1 MKKFSEFIV
10 KNRLAVTI
18 VAAVVLIA
26 SIVGAY
32 FVIAGGKINSDL
44 LVYLPKNTPTY
55 DGIKFLKET
64 FDIEGD
70 AFVVV
75 EGKEDDSELAAS
87 VAKMQ
92 REIDG
97 ITQFVW
103 YGDVES
109 IEKYAKLLNQS
120 DKIDVEELKSYL
132 RRPILDEN
140 GETIGYNYVLLILF
154 AYSPSTQEAFA
165 VHDAIRQELGENL
178 GRSVAIS
185 GMTALAQTVMTE
197 TLKEVPYYIIFSFL
211 AALIILLLSTKS
223 FLEPLVL
230 LFTMGVAIVVN
241 IGSNIILKDVSIV
254 SFAASSVLQLGIT
267 MDYAV
272 FMLHTYRE
280 ERDKNDP
287 LLAAE
292 KAIPRGTINV
302 LASGLTTIGGFA
314 ALYFM
319 RFTIG
324 ADLANVIIK
333 GVVMSI
339 LTVIFVQPC
348 LMIFMDKPIMKTSHK
363 TLYINVEP
371 ATKKVLK
378 ARYAIAIVSIA
389 LVIPAFFG
397 QSYVDFSYLKI
408 YEPPAER
415 TSQELLAESLQN
427 QMIIAV
433 PYDVKTGSHK
443 EFIAELEKDEKIDS
457 VIGAFTAI
465 NVSESEFKEL
475 IGNDAVAEI
484 STVKMLFRKA
494 EVNGEERIYTL
505 YLVEISGDTEDE
517 AAFKTEK
524 YLTDTLDKYFDVSYP
539 FGILTGVVDMADV
552 TPGDFLR
559 VSLISVGIILVI
571 MCLLLKSVRKSV
583 LMVVLIELAVWM
595 NISLNTIFGAKIN
608 FMIYIIIS
616 SVQLGCTV
624 DYAILMS
631 TRFEEAKQEYK
642 DVQTAAI
649 KAVSSAFPAI
659 SVSAAIIISVCMV
672 VYFISNNL
680 LVKEMTGLM
689 ARGAAISYVLVMLVL
704 PCLLVFFKRIKPVD
718 FKFGGRKNKAE
729 VAESNG
735 DATNNDGGVE

>member
-1 MKKFSEFIV
+1 M
-10 KNRLAVTI
+10 
-18 VAAVVLIA
+18 
-26 SIVGAY
+26 
-32 FVIAGGKINSDL
+32 
-44 LVYLPKNTPTY
+44 
-55 DGIKFLKET
+55 
-64 FDIEGD
+64 
-70 AFVVV
+70 
-75 EGKEDDSELAAS
+75 
-87 VAKMQ
+87 
-92 REIDG
+92 
-97 ITQFVW
+97 
-103 YGDVES
+103 
-109 IEKYAKLLNQS
+109 
-120 DKIDVEELKSYL
+120 
-132 RRPILDEN
+132 
-140 GETIGYNYVLLILF
+140 
-154 AYSPSTQEAFA
+154 
-165 VHDAIRQELGENL
+165 
-178 GRSVAIS
+178 
-185 GMTALAQTVMTE
+185 
-197 TLKEVPYYIIFSFL
+197 
-211 AALIILLLSTKS
+211 IILLLSTKS

-230 LFTMGVAIVVN
+230 LFTMGVAIVIN
-241 IGSNIILKDVSIV
+241 IGSNIILKDVSIL

-280 ERDKNDP
+280 ERDRNDP
-287 LLAAE
+287 LQAAE
-292 KAIPRGTINV
+292 NAIPRGTINV

-324 ADLANVIIK
+324 ADLANVVIK

-348 LMIFMDKPIMKTSHK
+348 LMIFMDKPIEKTSHK

-397 QSYVDFSYLKI
+397 QNFADFSYLKI
-408 YEPPAER
+408 YKPPAER

-443 EFIAELEKDEKIDS
+443 EFIAELVKDEKIDS
-457 VIGAFTAI
+457 AIGAFTGI
-465 NVSESEFKEL
+465 NIPEKEFKEL
-475 IGNDAVAEI
+475 ITNDAVAEI
-484 STVKMLFRKA
+484 PFVKMLFRKA
-494 EVNGEERIYTL
+494 GKNGEERIYTL
-505 YLVEISGDTEDE
+505 YLVEIAGDTEDA

-524 YLTDTLDKYFDVSYP
+524 YLMDTLDKYFDVNYP
-539 FGILTGVVDMADV
+539 FGILTGVADMADI

-583 LMVVLIELAVWM
+583 LMVVLIELAVWI
-595 NISLNTIFGAKIN
+595 NISLNTMFGAKIN

-616 SVQLGCTV
+616 SIQLGCTV

-642 DVQTAAI
+642 DTQIAAI
-649 KAVSSAFPAI
+649 KAVSSTFPAI
-659 SVSAAIIISVCMV
+659 SVSASVIISVCMV

-718 FKFGGRKNKAE
+718 FKFGVRKNKAE